1 VNQPLERKDLG
12 GRVLRSVSRSFYLSL
27 RILPGALREPLSLAY
42 LLARA
47 TDTIADTPEP
57 PVALRTDALAR
68 LAATIQGTTGKEI
81 AAQLRDSFAPLQ
93 SDEAERTLIERL
105 PALLDWLD
113 ELHAGDREEVR
124 SVLEKI
130 NRGQRLDLER
140 FDASSPRRVRPAA
153 DTSTSTSTSIRAL
166 RTADELDE
174 YTYLVAGCVGEFWTR
189 LCFAQVKNFSERSE
203 SEMRELGVR
212 YGQGLQL
219 INILRD
225 AGDDLRHGRCY
236 FPEDELKSVGVTPTE
251 ILRDPARVLP
261 VVEQWRKKAERG
273 VEAGIEYAC
282 AIRNRRVRFATALPA
297 LIGARTLALLREA
310 GSEALTHRVKV
321 PRGEVRKM
329 IAASALASP
338 QSLRRTFEKLA
349 AARG

>member
-1 VNQPLERKDLG
+1 MNQSLERKNLG
-12 GRVLRSVSRSFYLSL
+12 GPVLRSVSRSFYLSL
-27 RILPGALREPLSLAY
+27 RILPAALREPLSLAY

-57 PVALRTDALAR
+57 PAVLRIEALAR
-68 LAATIQGTTGKEI
+68 LAAAIQGTTPSET
-81 AAQLRDSFAPLQ
+81 ASQLRESFAPLQ

-113 ELHAGDREEVR
+113 ELQAGDRDEVR
-124 SVLEKI
+124 GALEKI

-140 FDASSPRRVRPAA
+140 FDASS
-153 DTSTSTSTSIRAL
+153 TSVKAL
-166 RTADELDE
+166 TTASELEE

-189 LCFAQVKNFSERSE
+189 LCFAHVKSFSDRSE
-203 SEMRELGVR
+203 SEMCELGVR

-219 INILRD
+219 VNILRD

-236 FPEDELKSVGVTPTE
+236 FPADELQSLGVTPGE
-251 ILRDPARVLP
+251 VLRDPARVLP
-261 VVEQWRKKAERG
+261 VMEKWRTKAEHG
-273 VEAGIEYAC
+273 VEAGIEYAS

-310 GSEALTHRVKV
+310 GPEALVRRVKV

-329 IAASALASP
+329 ISASVLASP
-338 QSLRRTFEKLA
+338 QSLRRTFQKLQA
-349 AARG
+349 AP

>member
-1 VNQPLERKDLG
+1 VNQSLERKDLRG
-12 GRVLRSVSRSFYLSL
+12 PVLRSVSRSFYLSL

-68 LAATIQGTTGKEI
+68 LAAAIQGSAGKET
-81 AAQLRDSFAPLQ
+81 AAQLRESFAPLQ
-93 SDEAERTLIERL
+93 SVEAERTLIERL
-105 PALLDWLD
+105 PALLDWLND
-113 ELHAGDREEVR
+113 LQVGDRDEVR
-124 SVLEKI
+124 IVLEKI

-140 FDASSPRRVRPAA
+140 FGASGEV
-153 DTSTSTSTSIRAL
+153 RAL
-166 RTADELDE
+166 ANAGELDE

-189 LCFAQVKNFSERSE
+189 LCFAHVKNFSERSE

-225 AGDDLRHGRCY
+225 AGDDLRQGRCY
-236 FPEDELKSVGVTPTE
+236 FPADELEASGVSTRE
-251 ILRDPARVLP
+251 ILRDPTRVLP
-261 VVEQWRKKAERG
+261 VVEQWRTKAERD

-282 AIRNRRVRFATALPA
+282 AIRNRRVRFAAALPA
-297 LIGARTLALLREA
+297 LIGARTLALLRDA
-310 GSEALTHRVKV
+310 GAGAFAQRVKV
-321 PRGEVRKM
+321 SRSEVRKM
-329 IAASALASP
+329 ISASVFASP
-338 QSLRRTFEKLA
+338 RSLRAKFQNLFR
-349 AARG
+349 

>member
-1 VNQPLERKDLG
+1 MNQSLERKDLRG
-12 GRVLRSVSRSFYLSL
+12 PVLRSVSRSFYLSL
-27 RILPGALREPLSLAY
+27 RILPAALREPLSLAY

-57 PVALRTDALAR
+57 PAALRTDALAR
-68 LAATIQGTTGKEI
+68 FAVAIQGTTGKET
-81 AAQLRDSFAPLQ
+81 AAQLRESFAPLQ

-113 ELHAGDREEVR
+113 ELQAGDRDEVR

-130 NRGQRLDLER
+130 NRGQQLDLEK
-140 FDASSPRRVRPAA
+140 FDAS
-153 DTSTSTSTSIRAL
+153 TSTSTSTSIKAL
-166 RTADELDE
+166 TTAAELDE

-189 LCFAQVKNFSERSE
+189 LCFAHVKNFSERSE

-219 INILRD
+219 VNILRD

-236 FPEDELKSVGVTPTE
+236 FPADELQALGVSAAE
-251 ILRDPARVLP
+251 ILRQPARVLP

-297 LIGARTLALLREA
+297 LIGARTLALLRDE
-310 GSEALTHRVKV
+310 GPALFERRVKV
-321 PRGEVRKM
+321 PRREVRTM
-329 IAASALASP
+329 ILASALASP
-338 QSLRRTFEKLA
+338 QSLRRTFGKLQGA
-349 AARG
+349 AV